1 MNKLF
6 EKIAMN
12 LDNTGNFE
20 LGIDQAYQAIFN
32 SASDAIFIRDLST
45 LEFIDINQKACELYG
60 YTREE
65 MLQLNINDL
74 ASESHPTLKLKQCK
88 GLKKP

>member
-32 SASDAIFIRDLST
+32 NASDAIFIRDLST
-45 LEFIDINQKACELYG
+45 LNL
-60 YTREE
+60 
-65 MLQLNINDL
+65 
-74 ASESHPTLKLKQCK
+74 STLT
-88 GLKKP
+88 KKPATCMVIHEKKCSN